1 MIRSIIFLLGT
12 YFSGTRGE
20 LCENYA
26 PGYVI
31 EDAARCEEAA
41 RRLREKESETPTDDR
56 YLPSY
61 GGVKDQTN
69 EPKGCYASIGMNIV
83 VYFNQAQ
90 SGIAHNEAAPVCATS
105 KFFINEENNLTESIK
120 IVLSIR

>member
-1 MIRSIIFLLGT
+1 MIQSIIFVLGT
-12 YFSGTRGE
+12 YFAGTRGE

-31 EDAARCEEAA
+31 EDAARCEEAV

-69 EPKGCYASIGMNIV
+69 EPKGCYASIDTNIV

-90 SGIAHNEAAPVCATS
+90 SGIANNDAAPVCATS
-105 KFFINEENNLTESIK
+105 KFFINEDNNLTKSN
-120 IVLSIR
+120 V